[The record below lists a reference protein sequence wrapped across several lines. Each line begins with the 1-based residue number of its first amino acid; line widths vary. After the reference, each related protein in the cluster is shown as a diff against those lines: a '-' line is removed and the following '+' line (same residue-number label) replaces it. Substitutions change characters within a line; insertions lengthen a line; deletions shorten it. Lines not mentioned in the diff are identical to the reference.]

1 MEMRTVPFPLP
12 PQRHSRAAP
21 FSPKWNYT
29 RRANDRF
36 YDLRDE
42 KNSRKNSF
50 LPPPSFRFG
59 FGKFKQLDGKQHAY
73 NNIRRRIFD
82 NRGRGSFERRP
93 GPGHL
98 ISASF
103 EKWLQTSADRLS
115 QRVCKKPGVKNKG
128 RAINAMETST
138 PPLCRGFG
146 RITPL
151 IFLPTFFLPSFPCN
165 ATLGAVFQEVE
176 LYIFVREN
184 IRFFFFFLTD
194 LTVDEI

>member
-1 MEMRTVPFPLP
+1 MEMRTVPHPLP
-12 PQRHSRAAP
+12 SLPTETLSSCSFFAEMELYTASERSILRFKRREKFAKK
-21 FSPKWNYT
+21 FLSP
-29 RRANDRF
+29 
-36 YDLRDE
+36 L
-42 KNSRKNSF
+42 
-50 LPPPSFRFG
+50 RFG

-82 NRGRGSFERRP
+82 NRGGGGFERP

-194 LTVDEI
+194 LTIDEI